1 MFTSEVHAVF
11 FMGISMQQI
20 IKIQVKLSK
29 RKIALIYAAILV
41 EKAACVVE
49 KAARVVAK
57 NIIKRSVEVVPVESK
72 ESTSKS

>member
-1 MFTSEVHAVF
+1 MP
-11 FMGISMQQI
+11 QI
-20 IKIQVKLSK
+20 VKIQVKLSK

-41 EKAACVVE
+41 EKAVCVVE

-57 NIIKRSVEVVPVESK
+57 NIIKRSIEVVPVESK